1 MTGKNN
7 EYHNLVRASNHDY
20 YISGWGI
27 YRRCDRGW
35 RFKEGT
41 LSMSNLYVKTL
52 ERVYQPLI
60 DIANSDRVSGNEQ
73 AQFEIMQ
80 AYELLDKA
88 TTRLIIRGWYG
99 SK

>member
-1 MTGKNN
+1 
-7 EYHNLVRASNHDY
+7 
-20 YISGWGI
+20 
-27 YRRCDRGW
+27 
-35 RFKEGT
+35 
-41 LSMSNLYVKTL
+41 MSNLYVKTL

-88 TTRLIIRGWYG
+88 ITRLIIRG
-99 SK
+99 